1 MVTHA
6 PFLHTTELEN
16 FGVICMRSLD
26 ASTYEV
32 RCAVAKLLGALIAKT
47 QIPVGEVCAS
57 SDSFLSIIVL
67 NRMIRLHPAVGEK
80 QGQLSLVAKNLW
92 KMRWVFYN
100 LASSRAPAP
109 AS

>member
-32 RCAVAKLLGALIAKT
+32 RCAVAKLLGVLIAKT
-47 QIPVGEVCAS
+47 QIPV
-57 SDSFLSIIVL
+57 SDLKLI
-67 NRMIRLHPAVGEK
+67 
-80 QGQLSLVAKNLW
+80 
-92 KMRWVFYN
+92 
-100 LASSRAPAP
+100 
-109 AS
+109 

>member
-32 RCAVAKLLGALIAKT
+32 RCAIAKLLGALIAKT
-47 QIPVGEVCAS
+47 QIPV
-57 SDSFLSIIVL
+57 SDLYAQ
-67 NRMIRLHPAVGEK
+67 N
-80 QGQLSLVAKNLW
+80 
-92 KMRWVFYN
+92 
-100 LASSRAPAP
+100 
-109 AS
+109 